1 MQLIVGGL
9 ILDARK
15 GELVVSA
22 EFIISCSIN
31 NISNSDTFCHK
42 YNERYLSPQYHS
54 VPKAPEVSA

>member
-22 EFIISCSIN
+22 KFIISCSIN
-31 NISNSDTFCHK
+31 NISNSDTWSG
-42 YNERYLSPQYHS
+42 N
-54 VPKAPEVSA
+54 VS